1 MTRDEFEALLSSPGK
16 RIIEP
21 IELVPDP
28 SQPLKLVAQGRIRND
43 DGIEAVMYVSFD
55 TRTFSKTINVV
66 VNGVG
71 PICRLDVDGARHRTE
86 GRNHK
91 HDLQTEQCPD
101 RNLPKAVARPELSGH
116 SIEEVFNAF
125 CRDAGILNAGITDQR
140 NLS

>member
-43 DGIEAVMYVSFD
+43 DGIEAVMYVRFD

-71 PICRLDVDGARHRTE
+71 QFAAWMLMGRGIEPRVVITSMIFKRNSAQTATSRKRLPGQNYRGTRSK
-86 GRNHK
+86 RYSM
-91 HDLQTEQCPD
+91 
-101 RNLPKAVARPELSGH
+101 LS
-116 SIEEVFNAF
+116 
-125 CRDAGILNAGITDQR
+125 AGTLEY
-140 NLS
+140 